1 MQSPF
6 KFLDPYTLEDRD
18 IFFGRE
24 PEIEALYE
32 MVFESNLV
40 LVYGESGTGK
50 TSLVRCGLAS
60 RFQATDWLDIY
71 IRRKDNINIS
81 IKEALKQKASRMPMK
96 DNMSLPQMVQTLF
109 LNYFRPIY
117 LIFDQFEELFI
128 LDENEKEKREFLQSI
143 RELLQPERANYNTN
157 INCKVILVIRE
168 EYLGKLY
175 DFEKTIPYLF
185 EKRLRVERMR
195 YEKIYEVIEKT
206 CEKSDIAVPFTTED
220 RIEFLEHGA
229 QKIWKKVITNIIDNI
244 SSSKSGVQ
252 LSYMQVYLDRLW
264 QTAFLNR

>member
-71 IRRKDNINIS
+71 IRRKDNINTAIR
-81 IKEALKQKASRMPMK
+81 EALKQKASRMPMK

-195 YEKIYEVIEKT
+195 YEKVYEVIEKT
-206 CEKSDIAVPFTTED
+206 CEKSNITIPFTEQD
-220 RIEFLEHGA
+220 RVELLDSGG
-229 QKIWKKVITNIIDNI
+229 QKVWKKVITNIIDNI
-244 SSSKSGVQ
+244 SSGRSGVQ

-264 QTAFLNR
+264 QTAFLNK